1 MTADD
6 YFTSPPENKEY
17 NAEEES
23 EKYEDYCNTCYDR
36 LQDYLINHC

>member
-17 NAEEES
+17 NAEQRAED
-23 EKYEDYCNTCYDR
+23 YEDHCNDCYDR
-36 LQDYLINHC
+36 LQDYLITK